1 MNPRITKLREKSLQ
15 AVPSLSPER
24 ALILTEVYRS
34 PGFANLSA
42 PRQRSA
48 ALKAFLSRKSLYLEE
63 DELIVGERG
72 PAPKAT
78 PTYPE
83 INIHSLEDLKIL
95 DSRPKIPFRVSPETF
110 QIFQEVLIPFWKG
123 RSQRERLFATMAP
136 EWIAAYESGIFTEFM
151 EQRAPGHT
159 VLDDKIYRSGLRE
172 FQRRIRERI
181 EGLDPL
187 TDTEA
192 YRKRE
197 ELTAMEESAEAV
209 ILFAN
214 RYADFLEGEAHRCP
228 RQERKEELREM
239 ARICRKVP
247 AEAPETFH
255 EALQA
260 YWFIHLGVICELNPW
275 DSFNPGRLDQHLWPF
290 YERETREGTLT
301 KERAQELLQA
311 FWIRFHNQP
320 SPPKVESPPR
330 RATPTPTSPSST
342 WEV

>member
-159 VLDDKIYRSGLRE
+159 V
-172 FQRRIRERI
+172 
-181 EGLDPL
+181 
-187 TDTEA
+187 
-192 YRKRE
+192 
-197 ELTAMEESAEAV
+197 
-209 ILFAN
+209 
-214 RYADFLEGEAHRCP
+214 
-228 RQERKEELREM
+228 
-239 ARICRKVP
+239 
-247 AEAPETFH
+247 
-255 EALQA
+255 
-260 YWFIHLGVICELNPW
+260 
-275 DSFNPGRLDQHLWPF
+275 
-290 YERETREGTLT
+290 
-301 KERAQELLQA
+301 
-311 FWIRFHNQP
+311 
-320 SPPKVESPPR
+320 
-330 RATPTPTSPSST
+330 
-342 WEV
+342 